1 MTTHRT
7 RSRKISS
14 VASAALA
21 LLVLTGSVGHLDHL
35 ARPWSE
41 FLCISLRVGIE
52 TLPSI
57 SLGAWQISEPYLL
70 GHLRVLESLLKGS
83 ASCWQIVL
91 TLARV
96 A

>member
-1 MTTHRT
+1 MATHET
-7 RSRKISS
+7 RSRKSSS
-14 VASAALA
+14 VAGAAVA
-21 LLVLTGSVGHLDHL
+21 LLVLAGSVGCLDQL
-35 ARPWSE
+35 ARRWSE
-41 FLCISLRVGIE
+41 FLGISLRVAME
-52 TLPSI
+52 TLPSV

-70 GHLRVLESLLKGS
+70 GHLRFLEGLLQVS